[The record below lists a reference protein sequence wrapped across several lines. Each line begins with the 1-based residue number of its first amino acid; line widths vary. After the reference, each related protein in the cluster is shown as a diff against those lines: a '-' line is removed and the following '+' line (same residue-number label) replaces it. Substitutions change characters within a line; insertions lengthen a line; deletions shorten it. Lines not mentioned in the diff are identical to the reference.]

1 MLQFKLFAGVA
12 ILYMIMSL
20 KHRKINAI
28 LRRNLN
34 YNINQTV
41 LLYSGGLSIH
51 LKINRVLSGLLLM
64 VFYSTLSLGLKFC
77 SL

>member
-28 LRRNLN
+28 LRRKLN

-41 LLYSGGLSIH
+41 LFYSVGLSIH
-51 LKINRVLSGLLLM
+51 VRINGILSRLPLM
-64 VFYSTLSLGLKFC
+64 VFY
-77 SL
+77 

>member
-20 KHRKINAI
+20 KHSKINAI
-28 LRRNLN
+28 LRRKLN

-41 LLYSGGLSIH
+41 LLYSGGLRHPSQNKWGIF
-51 LKINRVLSGLLLM
+51 KVTTQGVLFNIILRLEVL
-64 VFYSTLSLGLKFC
+64 
-77 SL
+77 